1 MTWFQGPLWV
11 TSGHSGPFAS
21 CPLYPQSQT
30 LGRIKVSIWPKWG
43 AYVLLLNEWP
53 GGVEKFLIDGRTG
66 PVGDRNR
73 QSELTL

>member
-1 MTWFQGPLWV
+1 MSALPPITDVGP
-11 TSGHSGPFAS
+11 H
-21 CPLYPQSQT
+21 QSQH
-30 LGRIKVSIWPKWG
+30 LAVGFDPKWG